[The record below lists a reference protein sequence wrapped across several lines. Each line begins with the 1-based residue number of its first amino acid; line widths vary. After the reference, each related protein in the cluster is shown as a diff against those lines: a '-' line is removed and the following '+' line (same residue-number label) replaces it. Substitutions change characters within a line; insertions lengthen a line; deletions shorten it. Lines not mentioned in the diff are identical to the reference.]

1 MGFERFGTQLL
12 SPSQNW
18 LSLQRNMRHVKP
30 LKLRVKKSD
39 VSPKT
44 APRSPAFSQA
54 LTNARSYA
62 KDPERLRQLFKEAA
76 KKVPT
81 IPKEPF
87 KDLWAYFQAMLRL
100 IRAYY
105 GRDYRNI
112 SMQNLVMIVGAIIY
126 ILNPFDLIPDWIAG
140 LGFADDAVVLAFAVR
155 QTRQTLD
162 DFMSWELASRE
173 RPAL

>member
-1 MGFERFGTQLL
+1 MRRARPSTSRTSSARER
-12 SPSQNW
+12 
-18 LSLQRNMRHVKP
+18 RNV
-30 LKLRVKKSD
+30 V
-39 VSPKT
+39 PKT

-62 KDPERLRQLFKEAA
+62 KDPERLRQLFREAV
-76 KKVPT
+76 KKAPS
-81 IPKEPF
+81 IPREPF

-105 GRDYRNI
+105 RREYRNVPL
-112 SMQNLVMIVGAIIY
+112 QNLVMIVGAIIY

-162 DFMSWELASRE
+162 DFMTWEIRSRE
-173 RPAL
+173 VPVG

>member
-1 MGFERFGTQLL
+1 MG
-12 SPSQNW
+12 S
-18 LSLQRNMRHVKP
+18 MRRARQP
-30 LKLRVKKSD
+30 KSRAED
-39 VSPKT
+39 EASPKS

-62 KDPERLRQLFKEAA
+62 KDPERLRQLFKEAV
-76 KKVPT
+76 KKAPT
-81 IPKEPF
+81 IPRDPF

-105 GRDYRNI
+105 RREYRNV
-112 SMQNLVMIVGAIIY
+112 SLQNLVMIVGAIIY

-162 DFMSWELASRE
+162 DFMTWEIASRGW
-173 RPAL
+173 PSP

>member
-1 MGFERFGTQLL
+1 MRCARQPKSRAEKSTSSPKRDDL
-12 SPSQNW
+12 SPES
-18 LSLQRNMRHVKP
+18 
-30 LKLRVKKSD
+30 
-39 VSPKT
+39 

-62 KDPERLRQLFKEAA
+62 KDPERLRQLFKEAV
-76 KKVPT
+76 KKAPT
-81 IPKEPF
+81 IPKDPF

-105 GRDYRNI
+105 RREYRNI

-140 LGFADDAVVLAFAVR
+140 LGFADDAVVLALAVR
-155 QTRQTLD
+155 RTRQTLD
-162 DFMSWELASRE
+162 DFMTWEIASRE
-173 RPAL
+173 RPTP

>member
-1 MGFERFGTQLL
+1 
-12 SPSQNW
+12 
-18 LSLQRNMRHVKP
+18 MRRGREP
-30 LKLRVKKSD
+30 KSRAAK
-39 VSPKT
+39 SISA

-54 LTNARSYA
+54 LTNARAYA
-62 KDPERLRQLFKEAA
+62 KDPERLRQLFKEAV
-76 KKVPT
+76 KKAPT
-81 IPKEPF
+81 IPREPF

-105 GRDYRNI
+105 RREYRHV
-112 SMQNLVMIVGAIIY
+112 SLQNLVMIVGAIIY

-162 DFMSWELASRE
+162 DFMAWEIASRA
-173 RPAL
+173 RPSR

>member
-1 MGFERFGTQLL
+1 MRRARQPKLRAEKSTSSPKRDDL
-12 SPSQNW
+12 SP
-18 LSLQRNMRHVKP
+18 
-30 LKLRVKKSD
+30 KS
-39 VSPKT
+39 

-62 KDPERLRQLFKEAA
+62 KDPERLRQLFKEAV
-76 KKVPT
+76 KKAPT
-81 IPKEPF
+81 IPKDPF

-105 GRDYRNI
+105 RREYRNI

-140 LGFADDAVVLAFAVR
+140 LGFADDAVVLALAVR
-155 QTRQTLD
+155 RTRQTLD
-162 DFMSWELASRE
+162 DFMTWEIASRE
-173 RPAL
+173 RPTP

>member
-1 MGFERFGTQLL
+1 MRRDRERKSRATKSL
-12 SPSQNW
+12 SA
-18 LSLQRNMRHVKP
+18 LEKD
-30 LKLRVKKSD
+30 D
-39 VSPKT
+39 VSPKS

-62 KDPERLRQLFKEAA
+62 KDPERLRQLFKEAV
-76 KKVPT
+76 KKAPT
-81 IPKEPF
+81 IPKDPF

-105 GRDYRNI
+105 RREYRNVPV
-112 SMQNLVMIVGAIIY
+112 QNLVMIVGAIIY

-155 QTRQTLD
+155 RTRQTLD
-162 DFMSWELASRE
+162 DFMTWEIASRG
-173 RPAL
+173 RSMS

>member
-1 MGFERFGTQLL
+1 
-12 SPSQNW
+12 
-18 LSLQRNMRHVKP
+18 MRHA
-30 LKLRVKKSD
+30 RQSKSRASKSASPPEKRD
-39 VSPKT
+39 VFPKS

-62 KDPERLRQLFKEAA
+62 KDPERLRQLFKEAV

-81 IPKEPF
+81 IPRDPF

-105 GRDYRNI
+105 RREYRNVP
-112 SMQNLVMIVGAIIY
+112 MQNLVMIVGAIIY

-140 LGFADDAVVLAFAVR
+140 LGFADNAVVLAFTVR
-155 QTRQTLD
+155 QARQALD
-162 DFMSWELASRE
+162 DFMIWETTSRD
-173 RPAL
+173 RPTA

>member
-1 MGFERFGTQLL
+1 MRRA
-12 SPSQNW
+12 SQ
-18 LSLQRNMRHVKP
+18 S
-30 LKLRVKKSD
+30 KSRAEEEA
-39 VSPKT
+39 SPKG
-44 APRSPAFSQA
+44 APRSPAFTQA

-81 IPKEPF
+81 IPKDPF

-105 GRDYRNI
+105 RREYRNV
-112 SMQNLVMIVGAIIY
+112 SLQNLVMIVGAIIY

-162 DFMSWELASRE
+162 DFMMWETTSRQ
-173 RPAL
+173 RRTI

>member
-1 MGFERFGTQLL
+1 MRRARQPKLRAEKSTSSPKRDDL
-12 SPSQNW
+12 SP
-18 LSLQRNMRHVKP
+18 
-30 LKLRVKKSD
+30 KS
-39 VSPKT
+39 

-62 KDPERLRQLFKEAA
+62 KDPERLRQLFKEAV
-76 KKVPT
+76 KKAPT
-81 IPKEPF
+81 IPKDPF

-105 GRDYRNI
+105 RREYRNI
-112 SMQNLVMIVGAIIY
+112 PMQNLVMIVGAIIY

-155 QTRQTLD
+155 RTRQTLD
-162 DFMSWELASRE
+162 DFMTWEIASRE
-173 RPAL
+173 RPTP

>member
-1 MGFERFGTQLL
+1 MRRKREPQSRAAKSL
-12 SPSQNW
+12 SA
-18 LSLQRNMRHVKP
+18 
-30 LKLRVKKSD
+30 
-39 VSPKT
+39 

-54 LTNARSYA
+54 LTNARAYA
-62 KDPERLRQLFKEAA
+62 KDPERLRQLFKEAV
-76 KKVPT
+76 KKAPT
-81 IPKEPF
+81 IPRAPF

-105 GRDYRNI
+105 RREYRNV
-112 SMQNLVMIVGAIIY
+112 SLQNLVMIVGAIIY

-162 DFMSWELASRE
+162 DFMMWETTSRG
-173 RPAL
+173 RP

>member
-1 MGFERFGTQLL
+1 MRRDREPKSRTAKSL
-12 SPSQNW
+12 SA
-18 LSLQRNMRHVKP
+18 
-30 LKLRVKKSD
+30 
-39 VSPKT
+39 

-62 KDPERLRQLFKEAA
+62 KDPERLRQLFKEAV
-76 KKVPT
+76 KKAPT

-105 GRDYRNI
+105 RRDYRNV
-112 SMQNLVMIVGAIIY
+112 SLQNLVMIVGATIY

-162 DFMSWELASRE
+162 DFMTWEIASRA
-173 RPAL
+173 RSTS